1 VTYYETGA
9 SPEEVVST
17 KVDGGEADRR
27 RLLEVGVLHRVSFLY
42 GDTELPHPREGCIE
56 DIDGVGVLCNE
67 VNVPGVVKILGLSA
81 G

>member
-1 VTYYETGA
+1 MTYYETGA
-9 SPEEVVST
+9 SPEDPS
-17 KVDGGEADRR
+17 
-27 RLLEVGVLHRVSFLY
+27 
-42 GDTELPHPREGCIE
+42 EGCIE